1 MKRLGSAVLPLP
13 AGERFFRHRSPGLVL
28 EAAANALRRFLS
40 LAFVGF
46 ALLVGA
52 TASAQ
57 TTVSGVIG
65 ANTHWTGASG
75 PYIVTGDLSVQGGA
89 VLTID
94 AGVTIYMAANASLT
108 VQLGGMKV
116 SGTAA
121 EPVRVLSDK
130 TRLNQAPAPGDW
142 NQWIFGSGTSNTR
155 LDYVVFEHGKGLV
168 VNGSSPVF
176 NNLDIR
182 NQQGVAITVDLLASP
197 TGVGNRASGNNLNGI
212 AVPAGDIA
220 GNVRWGLRG
229 IPYVVTA
236 GTLSVGSSPSILSV
250 TPSTVEQGQTVTLT
264 VSGARLSGVAQASFD
279 QAGLVLT
286 PFSGGSSSQAFMQ
299 VAVDAAA
306 PVGPATLRLQVDA
319 GQLVLPN
326 AIKVTQPMPVVTGIN
341 PNVAVANLGSTV
353 IAVTGRNFG
362 TSSEVL
368 FNAASVPTQFV
379 SATELRAT
387 LPNQTAT
394 GTLQTQ
400 VRSPDTLN
408 AGQYLLSNQVA
419 LTVQAP
425 VPPTV
430 AIEPAPIA
438 LPPDSKARDI
448 TIRLSKAD
456 YRDNTLNFSISDTSK
471 ASVTPAS
478 LVILAGQTS
487 AKITIVPKLT
497 GTVSLVVDSPT
508 LQRVAVPLFITADFR
523 GANTSYA
530 QPVGVL
536 VQSAPGIETRQV
548 TVADSTV
555 GVSVGAVLTGV
566 SPAAWAIG
574 SSQTVTLS
582 GVAIPSNAQ
591 VSVVPNTG
599 VSIGAVS
606 VSADGTQLQVPLT
619 TAADAPIG
627 MRKLVVKDA
636 AGKDIVFANP
646 ARSAVQLMAGLPSV
660 DSVQPI
666 VAARGSLVTLVVRG
680 RYLQQGTVRVLPDTG
695 VRIDTAPQISAD
707 GTTLTAL
714 VDIAADA
721 PLGDRV
727 VQIVTP
733 AAASTATALASNTL
747 TVVSSVRQAVTPI
760 ASPAVGVVVGSA
772 TTPVTNTLQP
782 GSTLVGVLLG
792 AGITEVSP
800 AVGVIGTDVL
810 VTVRGAGLQGVT
822 NVALTP
828 STGLTLVGSPAVNGL
843 GTELSFTLRVDA
855 GAALGLRR
863 LVLTAGGKPLAS
875 SRPTD
880 GAFLISAPVPEL
892 IAVDPQILRTG
903 QSAAKFTVRGRNFTN
918 VSGVRIDPAEG
929 ISVSGPFDVNSD
941 GTVLTF
947 NAAAASGSASGA
959 RTVIVTTAAGE
970 STATQAAG
978 NIIRVATQVGATYAD
993 ISAAAVG
1000 VVVGNATQPAAH
1012 FDGTLASMAVGVT
1025 VATTPTPPGT
1035 VSTTAASTAVGVVVG
1050 GVAQTLSPTGWLQ
1063 GASGTITVTGT
1074 GLDVVTTAAVL
1085 PSTGILLGTP
1095 TAGGG
1100 GTSLTMSISVA
1111 PDAPQVLRELRLGT
1125 AGSGRVSF
1133 GKPDAAG
1140 FGIGSLPTMSS
1151 VSPIVF
1157 EQGKTVTLV
1166 VRGSNLKVVNRVAF
1180 APEGGLR
1187 AAPEMIWS
1195 QDALGEMLSITVYVD
1210 SGAALGNRVVRL
1222 EVFGGSTSA
1231 DATPANTI
1239 NVVAPQ

>member
-1 MKRLGSAVLPLP
+1 MLFARAVCGGMLALLLGLLT
-13 AGERFFRHRSPGLVL
+13 GLAHAQTVASGAI
-28 EAAANALRRFLS
+28 AADTRWS
-40 LAFVGF
+40 LANSPY
-46 ALLVGA
+46 LV
-52 TASAQ
+52 SAD
-57 TTVSGVIG
+57 
-65 ANTHWTGASG
+65 
-75 PYIVTGDLSVQGGA
+75 IVVQGGA
-89 VLTID
+89 TLTID
-94 AGVTIYMAANASLT
+94 AGVLVSMAPGTRLT
-108 VQLGGMKV
+108 LQSGTVRAL
-116 SGTAA
+116 GTAA
-121 EPVRVLSDK
+121 NPIRVLSERA
-130 TRLNQAPAPGDW
+130 RLGQAAAAGDW
-142 NQWIFGSGTSNTR
+142 DQWIFSPGTHTNTR
-155 LDYVVFEHGKGLV
+155 LDHVQFEHGKGLLV
-168 VNGSSPVF
+168 QGSAPVL

-182 NQQGVAITVDLLASP
+182 NQQGAAITIDLAASP
-197 TGVGNRASGNNLNGI
+197 TGVGNRASGNGLNGI
-212 AVPAGDIA
+212 AVPAGAIT
-220 GNVRWGLRG
+220 GSTRWGMRG

-236 GTLSVGSSPSILSV
+236 GTVSVGSSPSVLSV

-264 VSGARLSGVAQASFD
+264 VSGARLSGVAQAGFD
-279 QAGLVLT
+279 QPGLVLT

-326 AIKVTQPMPVVTGIN
+326 AITVTQPMPAITSIN

-362 TSSEVL
+362 ASSEVL
-368 FNAASVPTQFV
+368 FNSASVPTQFV

-400 VRSPDTLN
+400 VRSPDTLH

-419 LTVQAP
+419 LIVQAP
-425 VPPTV
+425 VPPTI

-478 LVILAGQTS
+478 LVVPAGQTS
-487 AKITIVPKLT
+487 ARISIVPKLT
-497 GTVSLVVDSPT
+497 GTVSLIVDSPT
-508 LQRVAVPLFITADFR
+508 LQRVTVPLFITADFR

-530 QPVGVL
+530 QPVGVV
-536 VQSAPGIETRQV
+536 VQTVLDTQTRQV
-548 TVADSTV
+548 TVADSMV
-555 GVSVGAVLTGV
+555 GVSVGAVLTDV
-566 SPAAWAIG
+566 SPAAWAVG
-574 SSQTVTLS
+574 SSPTVTLS

-591 VSVVPNTG
+591 VSVVPNAG

-606 VSADGTQLQVPLT
+606 VSSDGSQLQVPLT
-619 TAADAPIG
+619 TASDAPIG
-627 MRKLVVKDA
+627 MRRLVVKDA

-646 ARSAVQLMAGLPSV
+646 ARSAVQLMAGLPSI

-666 VAARGSLVTLVVRG
+666 VAARGSFVTLLVRG

-695 VRIDTAPQISAD
+695 VRIDTVPQISAD

-714 VDIAADA
+714 ADIAADA

-727 VQIVTP
+727 VQVVTP
-733 AAASTATALASNTL
+733 AAASTATAQPSNTL
-747 TVVSSVRQAVTPI
+747 AVVSSVRQAVTPI

-772 TTPVTNTLQP
+772 TTPDTNTLQP

-792 AGITEVSP
+792 AGVTEVSP
-800 AVGVIGTDVL
+800 AVGVVGTDVL

-822 NVALTP
+822 NVAFTP
-828 STGLTLVGSPAVNGL
+828 STGLALVGSPVVNGL
-843 GTELSFTLRVDA
+843 GTELIFTLRVDA

-863 LVLTAGGKPLAS
+863 LVLTADGKPLAS

-880 GAFLISAPVPEL
+880 GAFLISAPIPDL
-892 IAVDPQILRTG
+892 IAVTPQILRTG
-903 QSAAKFTVRGRNFTN
+903 QSALKFTVRGRNLTN
-918 VSGVRIDPAEG
+918 VSGVRIDPSEG
-929 ISVSGPFDVNSD
+929 ITVSGPFDVNSD

-970 STATQAAG
+970 STAAQTAG

-993 ISAAAVG
+993 IAAAAVG
-1000 VVVGNATQPAAH
+1000 VVVGNAIPPAER

-1025 VATTPTPPGT
+1025 VATAPTPPDT
-1035 VSTTAASTAVGVVVG
+1035 VSTTAASTPVGVVVG
-1050 GVAQTLSPTGWLQ
+1050 RVAQTLSPTGWLQ

-1074 GLDVVTTAAVL
+1074 GLDAVTTASVL
-1085 PSTGILLGTP
+1085 PSTGILLGVP
-1095 TAGGG
+1095 TAGGS
-1100 GTSLTMSISVA
+1100 GTSLTMTISVA

-1133 GKPDAAG
+1133 GKPEAAG

-1151 VSPIVF
+1151 VSPLVH
-1157 EQGKTVTLV
+1157 EQGKSTTLV
-1166 VRGSNLKVVNRVAF
+1166 IRGSNLKGVTRVAF
-1180 APEGGLR
+1180 VPDGGLR
-1187 AAPEMIWS
+1187 AANEITWS
-1195 QDALGEMLSITVYVD
+1195 QDALGEMLSVQVFVD
-1210 SGAALGNRVVRL
+1210 AGAAVGNRVVRL
-1222 EVFGGSTSA
+1222 EVFGGSTPA

-1239 NVVAPQ
+1239 SVVVPQ